1 MSLPVWA
8 LRAGVVGVGLAGW
21 YATQAWIARRAF
33 PEGSIGDRVHDWT
46 APLNRY
52 LWDHPSRANGLLVA
66 TSAVIDLLGIFLVG
80 SAIFGPTIRPFLG
93 LAILFALRQ
102 GCQGLCALPAPER
115 MIWRRPG
122 FPSLLVTYGTTS
134 DLFFSGHTA
143 IAVYG
148 GLELAR
154 RGGAGMAALAVSIV
168 LVEAATVLVL
178 RAHYTMDVF
187 AGAVA
192 AFAAYGAAASLAPHA
207 DAWLAALAGASV

>member
-1 MSLPVWA
+1 MTAPVWV
-8 LRAGVVGVGLAGW
+8 LRAALVAAGLAAW

-33 PEGSIGDRVHDWT
+33 PEGAIGDRVHEWT
-46 APLNRY
+46 TPLNRVF
-52 LWDHPSRANGLLVA
+52 WEHPSRANALLVA

-93 LAILFALRQ
+93 LALLFALRQ
-102 GCQGLCALPAPER
+102 ACQGLCALPAPER
-115 MIWRRPG
+115 MIWRDPG

-148 GLELAR
+148 GLEIAR
-154 RGGAGMAALAVSIV
+154 RGGAGVATFAVAIV

-187 AGAVA
+187 AGAIA
-192 AFAAYGAAASLAPHA
+192 ALWVYGAAAALAPTV
-207 DAWLAALAGASV
+207 DAWLTPLASAL